1 LKHRPRGAC
10 FVTGALLILIAVG
23 CGGSGSSN
31 KPTEH
36 ELLEQTRATL
46 KQELHPTSDGY
57 GSAQFRVATGT
68 CTIDVI
74 ATGADAPAYEGYPW
88 TVESADGEVAIK
100 SSANEGALTEDC
112 NRAIERAMGWGS
124 YSR

>member
-1 LKHRPRGAC
+1 
-10 FVTGALLILIAVG
+10 VGALLIVG
-23 CGGSGSSN
+23 CGGSGSSS

-46 KQELHPTSDGY
+46 KQELHPTSVGY
-57 GSAQFRVATGT
+57 GSAQFQVANGT

-88 TVESADGEVAIK
+88 TVESPDGEVAIK
-100 SSANEGALTEDC
+100 SSANEGAMTEDC
-112 NRAIERAMGWGS
+112 NQAIEKAMGWGP
-124 YSR
+124 

>member
-1 LKHRPRGAC
+1 MKNRPRNTCCCA
-10 FVTGALLILIAVG
+10 VGALLIFIAVG
-23 CGGSGSSN
+23 CGGGGSSS
-31 KPTEH
+31 KPTER
-36 ELLEQTRATL
+36 ELLEQTRTTL
-46 KQELHPTSDGY
+46 KEKLHPTSDGY

-88 TVESADGEVAIK
+88 TVESPDGEVAIK

-112 NRAIERAMGWGS
+112 NQAIESAMGWGS
-124 YSR
+124 